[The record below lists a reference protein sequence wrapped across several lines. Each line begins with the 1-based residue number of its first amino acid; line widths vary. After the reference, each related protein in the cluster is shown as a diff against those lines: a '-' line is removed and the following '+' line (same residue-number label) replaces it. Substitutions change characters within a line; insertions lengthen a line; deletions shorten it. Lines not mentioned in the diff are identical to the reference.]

1 MAYNGFLIKVGDYT
15 IPTNKYIKANSSS
28 ALYST
33 SDLDSYRDANGVL
46 HRQALDHKLL
56 KIEFETPAMLTNDEM
71 SALMANIQ
79 SNYTSAVE
87 KRCYVT
93 AYVPETDSYVTA
105 DCYIPDI
112 NFSIYGNY
120 GGKIHYNSVRFAFI
134 EY

>member
-15 IPTNKYIKANSSS
+15 IPTNKYIKANSYS

-79 SNYTSAVE
+79 S
-87 KRCYVT
+87 KRTVT
-93 AYVPETDSYVTA
+93 LPLIAIFQT
-105 DCYIPDI
+105 
-112 NFSIYGNY
+112 
-120 GGKIHYNSVRFAFI
+120 
-134 EY
+134 

>member
-1 MAYNGFLIKVGDYT
+1 MAYSDFLIKVGDYV
-15 IPTNKYIKANSSS
+15 IPTNKFIKANSYS

-33 SDLDSYRDANGVL
+33 SDLDSYRDADGVL
-46 HRQALDHKLL
+46 HRQALSHKLL
-56 KIEFETPAMLTNDEM
+56 KIEFETPAMLTNTEM
-71 SALMANIQ
+71 ATLMANIA
-79 SNYTSAVE
+79 SNYTDATE

-93 AYVPETDSYVTA
+93 AYVPELDDYVVA

-120 GGKIHYNSVRFAFI
+120 RGVIHYNSVRFAFI